1 MARDLMRENAWMF
14 EAQPTPEQVEAC
26 LKTVPAWHGCPEN
39 KTMAD
44 YQGYVISISQM
55 VGDRENKRKVW
66 RLYTTVAGKIQILH
80 DAHMVDGKLVPVT
93 EEVEIEFKGSIVVIK
108 GQMISPIYGSKFET
122 GTGVTGDGA
131 KGADLTN
138 PIENAMTSW
147 RGRAA
152 SALCGAGVLPYTGI
166 ASAEEVQTAESRS
179 DMAERGFVMVT
190 NATAEPEKKRSD
202 IIEKTLD
209 AQQKK
214 YKCDDDEFEKLLQG
228 YLRDELEVKHSG
240 TAKDHIIA
248 AQDIKMLNRFP
259 AYATKHRNNE

>member
-14 EAQPTPEQVEAC
+14 EAQPTPEEIEAC
-26 LKTVPAWHGCPEN
+26 LKTVPAWHGCPETV
-39 KTMAD
+39 TMAD

-55 VGDRENKRKVW
+55 VGDREKKRKVW

-190 NATAEPEKKRSD
+190 NAQAEPEKKNSTATRNGLKSLQTSLKYSD
-202 IIEKTLD
+202 EDLETM
-209 AQQKK
+209 
-214 YKCDDDEFEKLLQG
+214 LQG
-228 YLRDELEVKHSG
+228 YLKSIDAKYDG
-240 TAKDHIIA
+240 TAKDYVLE
-248 AQDIKMLNRFP
+248 QDIRFLSAAH
-259 AYATKHRNNE
+259 AYAKQTRNE